1 MVGRV
6 TGIWCGSRDGAKFSG
21 DFLRH
26 DNERKGWRSNLVFL
40 GVNSN
45 DGDAIFHMV

>member
-1 MVGRV
+1 MMTR
-6 TGIWCGSRDGAKFSG
+6 
-21 DFLRH
+21 
-26 DNERKGWRSNLVFL
+26 ERGWKNNLVFL